1 MSMSANYLFIYVLL
15 NIVVFLIDRQI
26 DLFNNICIQSNCFAT
41 VDEIKCNDEQSFS
54 LD

>member
-1 MSMSANYLFIYVLL
+1 MSMSTIYLFIYVLL
-15 NIVVFLIDRQI
+15 NIVVFYIDRQI
-26 DLFNNICIQSNCFAT
+26 GLMNNICIQSNCFAT